1 MDDRLSRL
9 NDRILQFDQG
19 VVVAFSGGVDSAL
32 LLRVSVEQLG
42 DRALAVTAESPS
54 FPEQDRRDA
63 VRLAREF
70 GTELHLVQTQEM
82 DNDLYRR
89 NEPDRCYHCKLTLFE
104 CLRSLALERGFQDL
118 AFGAN
123 KDDEADFRPGH
134 LAARELKVHAPLLE
148 VGLTKV
154 DVRELARDLGI
165 SVWNKPASACLSS
178 RVPFGTPI
186 DRAALLQI
194 DSAESLLRRLGYAQC
209 RVRHHG
215 ETARIELPPGEI
227 VRAAGEDRER
237 IQRGLEE
244 IGFRYVT
251 VDLAG
256 YRSGSLNPTPTSGRS
271 AGTGTESAAPGSS
284 SP

>member
-1 MDDRLSRL
+1 MVDKLTRL
-9 NDRILQFDQG
+9 NERIRRFEQG

-32 LLRVSVEQLG
+32 LLKVCVEQLG

-70 GTELHLVQTQEM
+70 GTELHLVRTREM
-82 DNDLYRR
+82 ENDLYRR
-89 NEPDRCYHCKLTLFE
+89 NESDRCYHCKFTLFE
-104 CLRSLALERGFQDL
+104 CLRSLAVERGYGDL

-134 LAARELKVHAPLLE
+134 LAAKELQVHAPLLE
-148 VGLTKV
+148 VGLTKL

-186 DRAALLQI
+186 DQTLLAQI
-194 DSAESLLRRLGYAQC
+194 DSAETLLRQLGYAQC

-215 ETARIELPPGEI
+215 ETARIELPPDEI
-227 VRAAGEDRER
+227 ARAAGSDRER
-237 IQRGLEE
+237 IQAGFHEL
-244 IGFRYVT
+244 GFRFVT
-251 VDLAG
+251 IDLAG
-256 YRSGSLNPTPTSGRS
+256 YRSGSMNPPS
-271 AGTGTESAAPGSS
+271 AP
-284 SP
+284 